1 MKTLDALTLPAHR
14 GVLEQ
19 VDALRDALAGRTA
32 FLPVP
37 DDPTHTA
44 RLSEALAV
52 GDPIGDEFVLV
63 VSTSGTTGTPKG
75 AQHTAD
81 SLAASAD
88 ATHAYLGGAG
98 IWLLALPP
106 HHIAGL
112 QVVLRSLRAG
122 FTPSVL
128 DLRDGF
134 DPGAFARAVDKLDG
148 PRRYSSLVPG
158 QLLKALEHDDAVRAL
173 RDLDG
178 LLIGGAA
185 TPLPLQRRAADE
197 GVPIVRTYGMS
208 ETAGGCVYDGV
219 PLDGVT
225 VRVDDPNPD
234 GVGRVLLGGPVVAQG
249 YRNLPEH
256 PAFAEPGWFRTDDL
270 GRVDEHG
277 VLSIV
282 GRADEAISS
291 GGLTIVPQVV
301 EAVIVEDPS
310 VAECAVVG
318 MPDERLSE
326 RVVAFVVPAP
336 GHSVDADRIRGIVAE
351 RLEKYAAPREVVVI
365 DSLPLRGPGKVDRRA
380 LRTWRP

>member
-1 MKTLDALTLPAHR
+1 M
-14 GVLEQ
+14 LEQ
-19 VDALRDALAGRTA
+19 IDALASALSGRNA

-37 DDPTHTA
+37 DVAAEAA

-52 GDPIGDEFVLV
+52 GDPIADDIVLV

-81 SLAASAD
+81 SLAASAH
-88 ATHAYLGGAG
+88 ATHAHLGGDG
-98 IWLLALPP
+98 VWLLALPP

-112 QVVLRSLRAG
+112 QVLFRSLRAG
-122 FTPSVL
+122 FVPSVL

-134 DPGAFARAVDKLDG
+134 DPAEFARAVDGLDG

-158 QLLKALEHDDAVRAL
+158 QLLKALDDPDAVRAL
-173 RDLDG
+173 RELDG

-185 TPLPLQRRAADE
+185 TPLPLQRLAADE

-225 VRVDDPNPD
+225 VRIDDPNPD
-234 GVGRVLLGGPVVAQG
+234 GVGRVVLGGPVVAQG
-249 YRNLPEH
+249 YRNLPAH
-256 PAFAEPGWFRTDDL
+256 PAFADFGWFRTDDL
-270 GRVDEHG
+270 GRADEHG

-318 MPDERLSE
+318 LPDERLGE
-326 RVVAFVVPAP
+326 RVVAFVVAAS
-336 GHSVDADRIRGIVAE
+336 GQSVSAERIRGSVAE
-351 RLEKYAAPREVVVI
+351 RLDKYAAPREVVVI

-380 LRTWRP
+380 LREQRW

>member
-1 MKTLDALTLPAHR
+1 MLERID
-14 GVLEQ
+14 VLQ
-19 VDALRDALAGRTA
+19 AALAGEVA

-37 DDPTHTA
+37 DESTEAA

-52 GDPIGDEFVLV
+52 GAPIGDDISLV

-75 AQHTAD
+75 AQHTPN
-81 SLAASAD
+81 SLAASAQ
-88 ATHAYLGGAG
+88 ATHSYLGGDG

-112 QVVLRSLRAG
+112 QVLLRSLRAG

-134 DPGAFARAVDKLDG
+134 DPSVFARAVHDLDG
-148 PRRYSSLVPG
+148 PHRYSSLVPG
-158 QLLKALEHDDAVRAL
+158 QLLKALDAPDAVRAL
-173 RDLDG
+173 RELDG

-225 VRVDDPNPD
+225 IRIDDPNPD
-234 GVGRVLLGGPVVAQG
+234 GVGRVVLGGSVVAHG
-249 YRNLPEH
+249 YRNQPQH

-301 EAVIVEDPS
+301 EAVIVEDPA

-318 MPDERLSE
+318 MPDERLGE
-326 RVVAFVVPAP
+326 RVVAFVVAAD
-336 GHSVDADRIRGIVAE
+336 GQHVNADRIRGAVAE

-380 LRTWRP
+380 LREQRA